1 MAPAPQ
7 RCALVTTLLLPAGG
21 ASVVVSFV
29 RWHLHVGF
37 ERIYLYFDEAVDEP
51 VGWAELTA
59 ACCSTALRSP
69 CPMRA
74 RSSF

>member
-1 MAPAPQ
+1 MATSPAPQ

-37 ERIYLYFDEAVDEP
+37 ERIFLYFDEFCYERVRW
-51 VGWAELTA
+51 VHI
-59 ACCSTALRSP
+59 
-69 CPMRA
+69 
-74 RSSF
+74 